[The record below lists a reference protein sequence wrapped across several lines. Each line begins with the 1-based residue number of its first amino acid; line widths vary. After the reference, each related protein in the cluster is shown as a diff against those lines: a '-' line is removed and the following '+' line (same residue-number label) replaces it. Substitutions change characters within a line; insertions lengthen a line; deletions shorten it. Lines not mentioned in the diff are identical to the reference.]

1 MAYNLKIIDVS
12 IDDLNYR
19 LDYSSFDTVSLTST
33 PTNHNTECLSVNDR
47 IDSIDSID
55 SQSNYDQPLLGVSSN
70 EIDNWYNIAR
80 KNGAIGGKI
89 LGAGAG
95 GFLLLYAEKSK
106 HEKICSSLPN
116 LNKIDFNFE
125 NEGSKIIY
133 YDKQ

>member
-70 EIDNWYNIAR
+70 EIDNKEITDT
-80 KNGAIGGKI
+80 KNRGCNCIKLWSI
-89 LGAGAG
+89 L
-95 GFLLLYAEKSK
+95 F
-106 HEKICSSLPN
+106 
-116 LNKIDFNFE
+116 NKNSD
-125 NEGSKIIY
+125 
-133 YDKQ
+133 